1 VRLRWRYLLIFAFSG
16 PSLAQAPSS
25 APAPDRSLSSAE
37 NRLAKTGSI
46 TIELNKLE
54 PTPNACRGY
63 FVVENRLP
71 EAVKELRLDIF
82 LFDRAGVILRRVGLP
97 FADVRSQRMK
107 IVLFE
112 LAELNCNDIG
122 RLVVND
128 ILACTSE
135 NGGPIPGCAGM
146 VTTSTRADAKFD

>member
-1 VRLRWRYLLIFAFSG
+1 LAWRYLVILAVSG
-16 PSLAQAPSS
+16 PAFAQAPTAAAPPDPPTPS
-25 APAPDRSLSSAE
+25 ADKAA
-37 NRLAKTGSI
+37 AKGGSI

-54 PTPNACRGY
+54 PAANACRGY

-71 EAVKELRLDIF
+71 DTVKELRLDIF

-107 IVLFE
+107 IVLFD
-112 LAELNCNDIG
+112 LADLNCNEIG

-128 ILACTSE
+128 VLACTSA
-135 NGGPIPGCAGM
+135 NGAPISDCSGM
-146 VTTSTRADAKFD
+146 VATTTRAGPRFD